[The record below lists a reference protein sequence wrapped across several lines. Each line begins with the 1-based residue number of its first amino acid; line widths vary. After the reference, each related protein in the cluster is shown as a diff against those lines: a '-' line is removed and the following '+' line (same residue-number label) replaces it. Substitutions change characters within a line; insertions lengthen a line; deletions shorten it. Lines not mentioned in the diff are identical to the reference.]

1 MHVITHTRIIE
12 AMQKWP
18 QAETALD
25 GWYRT
30 IKANDPKDFAEM
42 KQLFPA
48 VDKVGKF
55 HVFDIGGNKIRLIAV
70 VMYQAKRVYIRDEPY
85 RVCRRVNILRD
96 YPDDKIKIYP

>member
-1 MHVITHTRIIE
+1 MHVITHARIIE
-12 AMQKWP
+12 AIQKWP

-48 VDKVGKF
+48 VDKVGSS
-55 HVFDIGGNKIRLIAV
+55 
-70 VMYQAKRVYIRDEPY
+70 MYS
-85 RVCRRVNILRD
+85 ILAGTRSD
-96 YPDDKIKIYP
+96 LLPS

>member
-42 KQLFPA
+42 KHLFPE

-55 HVFDIGGNKIRLIAV
+55 HVFDIGGSKVRPIAGPL
-70 VMYQAKRVYIRDEPY
+70 YQAKRVYIRDVLYHKEY
-85 RVCRRVNILRD
+85 
-96 YPDDKIKIYP
+96 DKGHWKEG

>member
-42 KQLFPA
+42 KHLFPE

-70 VMYQAKRVYIRDEPY
+70 VMYQAKRVYIRDVLYHKEY
-85 RVCRRVNILRD
+85 
-96 YPDDKIKIYP
+96 DKGHWKES

>member
-42 KQLFPA
+42 KHLFQRSI
-48 VDKVGKF
+48 K
-55 HVFDIGGNKIRLIAV
+55 LESS
-70 VMYQAKRVYIRDEPY
+70 MYS
-85 RVCRRVNILRD
+85 ILAGTRSD
-96 YPDDKIKIYP
+96 LLQS

>member
-42 KQLFPA
+42 NGISCMSN
-48 VDKVGKF
+48 V
-55 HVFDIGGNKIRLIAV
+55 
-70 VMYQAKRVYIRDEPY
+70 E
-85 RVCRRVNILRD
+85 
-96 YPDDKIKIYP
+96 

>member
-1 MHVITHTRIIE
+1 MHVITHARIVE
-12 AMQKWP
+12 ASQKWP

-25 GWYRT
+25 GWYRL

-42 KQLFPA
+42 KHYFPA

-70 VMYQAKRVYIRDEPY
+70 VMYQAKRVYIRHVLSHTEY
-85 RVCRRVNILRD
+85 
-96 YPDDKIKIYP
+96 DKGHWKEG